1 MFKID
6 EHNNMYL
13 NRGDQVAIELT
24 ANQNFLPGDTIKFSV
39 VKEKDYSTVLLQKIF
54 EVTEESDIFTIEL
67 TSEDT
72 RFCDLLKNQPKTFW
86 YEIEYNNVS
95 TLVGYDD
102 EGGKQFVLWPEAPNN
117 KNNGEIADNS
127 VESI

>member
-1 MFKID
+1 MWK
-6 EHNNMYL
+6 YL
-13 NRGDQVAIELT
+13 RQWKA
-24 ANQNFLPGDTIKFSV
+24 AQNAYSVFSV

-102 EGGKQFVLWPEAPNN
+102 EGGKQFVLWPEAPSN